1 VSLVISD
8 DLLVRRLR
16 AGDPGAFEL
25 IHQRHEGRLRR
36 YAASRLGSRRSLAE
50 DVVQEVFERAHRA
63 LLRDERPI
71 TLEAWLY
78 TLVRNRCV
86 DELRTSRAA
95 VLQLPAATGPG
106 RGDPHERLARGDQLR
121 VVLGRIMDLPPR
133 QRTALVRT
141 VFDGASHRCVAREL
155 GASVSAVKSL
165 VARARA
171 ALLVEESQTA
181 GVTAPAAKRPAP
193 LGHEPATKAGGV
205 PGIATEWSPAGSLK
219 STV

>member
-16 AGDPGAFEL
+16 AGDPRAFEL

-95 VLQLPAATGPG
+95 AVLQLPAATGPG
-106 RGDPHERLARGDQLR
+106 RGDPHERLACGDQLR
-121 VVLGRIMDLPPR
+121 AVLGRIMDLPPR

-155 GASVSAVKSL
+155 GASVSAVKSP

-171 ALLVEESQTA
+171 ALLVGESQTA
-181 GVTAPAAKRPAP
+181 GVTAPAANGRRR
-193 LGHEPATKAGGV
+193 
-205 PGIATEWSPAGSLK
+205 
-219 STV
+219 